1 MRTLLA
7 LIALT
12 FCFSTSFAAG
22 GNDANEKADANTSNN
37 PDASA
42 VTSTQSGFYIFVED
56 YVNHENHKYL
66 VASKDSVNKIFDH
79 FFASELTLGIVDHPM
94 SIYNLK
100 HSFYIEPVTLFEAKN
115 GKQKFKHLK
124 FQTTFKKPDQEL
136 KLQRQQQDPASF

>member
-37 PDASA
+37 PDASN
-42 VTSTQSGFYIFVED
+42 VTGAQSGYYIFVED

-79 FFASELTLGIVDHPM
+79 FFPSELSLRIVDHPI

-100 HSFYIEPVTLFEAKN
+100 HSFYIEPVALYEAKN
-115 GKQKFKHLK
+115 GKTKFKHLK
-124 FQTTFKKPDQEL
+124 FQTTFKKDPEKQTL
-136 KLQRQQQDPASF
+136 KRQQQDPANF